1 MSVAQT
7 VQSFTGIAN
16 ENEFYGHHYLAEV
29 FKGDIRALIESWQ
42 AAEEAAA
49 QSLAAGEAA
58 AEARADSRAPHKRL
72 AGLGGKWFA
81 ALATLA
87 RLREDAERLQ
97 VHQQLHAP
105 LFEALGYQLRPRQIE
120 LQAGM
125 SVSVWVVFGQL
136 HQVL

>member
-7 VQSFTGIAN
+7 VQSFAGIAN

-49 QSLAAGEAA
+49 QSPAAGEAA
-58 AEARADSRAPHKRL
+58 AESRADSRAPHKRL

-81 ALATLA
+81 A
-87 RLREDAERLQ
+87 
-97 VHQQLHAP
+97 
-105 LFEALGYQLRPRQIE
+105 
-120 LQAGM
+120 
-125 SVSVWVVFGQL
+125 
-136 HQVL
+136 